1 MIDVTC
7 SSPEALEPRSI
18 AAPDKRGLATTLSR
32 LAPSEFSSFAASEI
46 SRHHTLRRPAETT
59 GKSSDPQNPQ
69 WCTAAKFFTSCGCG
83 CTSEST
89 FELMLID
96 GHGTAAADGFPVA
109 TKLVQ
114 ALRMLAASAS

>member
-1 MIDVTC
+1 MTRDWD
-7 SSPEALEPRSI
+7 
-18 AAPDKRGLATTLSR
+18 AARRRQESQPTL
-32 LAPSEFSSFAASEI
+32 
-46 SRHHTLRRPAETT
+46 
-59 GKSSDPQNPQ
+59 QNPQ
-69 WCTAAKFFTSCGCG
+69 WCTAAKFCTSWGCG

-109 TKLVQ
+109 AKLVQ

>member
-46 SRHHTLRRPAETT
+46 SRHHTLGHRAETT
-59 GKSSDPQNPQ
+59 GKSSDPPEP
-69 WCTAAKFFTSCGCG
+69 AVVYRG
-83 CTSEST
+83 EVLY
-89 FELMLID
+89 ELR
-96 GHGTAAADGFPVA
+96 
-109 TKLVQ
+109 
-114 ALRMLAASAS
+114 LRLHKREHV